1 MKPILP
7 LTCLLL
13 LALGGCQSGQLDDPN
28 TLDNIKGDPARM
40 MANLREARETLDMR
54 VAKNQLSP
62 EQRDQAM
69 LQKTKAYLEITEEG
83 DVTDENAWIYG
94 DLFRDAGDWKK
105 AYELYNRA
113 RKAAKNED
121 RRVNDNLRYARAAG
135 QVGKVKEAIA
145 AVRSTFNTPPKEK
158 APILPALI
166 FEVIPSCEGK
176 GSDLDL
182 ARLLEEGIG
191 QHNATVVDAE
201 TDPGKA
207 FLIARPAH
215 IQRAF
220 TKIVDLYVKAGRRDL
235 ARQAI
240 RRADDMGRNFG
251 SA

>member
-1 MKPILP
+1 MKPTLP
-7 LTCLLL
+7 LSCLLL
-13 LALGGCQSGQLDDPN
+13 LSLYGCQSGQLDDPN
-28 TLDNIKGDPARM
+28 SLENIQGEPARM

-54 VAKNQLSP
+54 VAKNQLTSQ
-62 EQRDQAM
+62 QRDQLM
-69 LQKTKAYLEITEEG
+69 LEKTKKYLEITDKG

-94 DLFRDAGDWKK
+94 DLYRDAGMWKE
-105 AYELYNRA
+105 AFSLYDRA

-121 RRVNDNLRYARAAG
+121 RRVNDNLRFSRAAG
-135 QVGKVKEAIA
+135 QIGKVKDAIA
-145 AVRSTFNTPPKEK
+145 AVRSTFSTPPKEK

-176 GSDLDL
+176 GSDLEL
-182 ARLLEEGIG
+182 ARLLEEGIS

-220 TKIVDLYVKAGRRDL
+220 TKVVDLYVKAGRRDL